1 MNLKRIC
8 HRIKLGQPEN
18 IVLFAGC
25 LCHGAGIPP
34 GVLRLGFLI
43 RQSAHPKEVP
53 MEIIISFFGLII
65 AIAAVILTVIQSR
78 NAIRPS
84 LKITKVQNN
93 GGNTVIE
100 IELSRMPFCYRIR
113 SVSTLGWMPPKILD
127 YGVGCYDPNTPQHSA
142 SASCRFWFVIAPS
155 KQHIWLRIIFFSIS
169 FPWRSSYEIPAF
181 NQDSTIV

>member
-1 MNLKRIC
+1 M
-8 HRIKLGQPEN
+8 
-18 IVLFAGC
+18 
-25 LCHGAGIPP
+25 
-34 GVLRLGFLI
+34 LRLGFLI
-43 RQSAHPKEVP
+43 RQSAYPKEIP

-93 GGNTVIE
+93 GCNTVIE
-100 IELSRMPFCYRIR
+100 IELGRMPFCYRIR

-127 YGVGCYDPNTPQHSA
+127 YGMGCYDPNTSQHPVPSRKVKPAYWINADSAA

-155 KQHIWLRIIFFSIS
+155 EQHIWLRITFFSIS
-169 FPWRSSYEIPAF
+169 FPWRSSYEIPTF